1 MNTRSRIIRR
11 SATFLLA
18 AILFTVASAAVAQPA
33 EAAPETKNN
42 DDQAQVEE
50 MSILEILL
58 KGGWFMIPIA
68 ACSLLAAA
76 VVVERFMALQRKRVI
91 PPGFLA
97 QLQSVYRGGAGRK
110 EAMEYCR
117 ANDSPLAR
125 LALAG
130 LRKMHRGEKAIEEA
144 IEDAGAHEVSKLR
157 KNLRM
162 LYAIAAVAPMLGLVG
177 TVWGMIQAFQVAS
190 QQGLGRATSLAKG
203 IYEALVTTFGG
214 LVVAIP
220 VLIFY
225 YFFLGRIERL
235 VHEMNEQ
242 SVELIEGA
250 LVIEEPAPASAQP
263 DQTPTTAPATA

>member
-1 MNTRSRIIRR
+1 V
-11 SATFLLA
+11 LLA
-18 AILFTVASAAVAQPA
+18 VLLFAAAGTAVAQD
-33 EAAPETKNN
+33 AANRNTGDRPP
-42 DDQAQVEE
+42 EE
-50 MSILEILL
+50 MSILQILL
-58 KGGWFMIPIA
+58 KGGWFMVPIA
-68 ACSLLAAA
+68 ACSILAAA
-76 VVVERFMALQRKRVI
+76 VIVERFMALQRSRII
-91 PPGFLA
+91 PPGFLG
-97 QLQSVYRGGAGRK
+97 QLQSVYRGGSGRT
-110 EAMEYCR
+110 EAVNYCR

-125 LALAG
+125 IALAG
-130 LRKMHRGEKAIEEA
+130 LRKQHRGEKAVEEA
-144 IEDAGAHEVSKLR
+144 IEDAGSHEVSKLR
-157 KNLRM
+157 RNLRM
-162 LYAIAAVAPMLGLVG
+162 LYAIAAVAPMLGLLG

-250 LVIEEPAPASAQP
+250 LMTAEAPSVPPEAAPGTS
-263 DQTPTTAPATA
+263 PATA